1 MDTRDIRCF
10 IRCYEEQSIHKAAR
24 QLFITPQGLS
34 KIIKHLEDELQVT
47 LFYRTHAGLEATESG
62 SYFYHRCNELISK
75 LDEIQ
80 INMKRLENRKNQL
93 KIGYS
98 CGVLHVLP
106 FRIIE
111 DFRNK
116 YENVSITWEEGINAE
131 IKEKVRSGEIDVG
144 FVVGRLAEK
153 NIIEEEL
160 FRTRLYA
167 VIYEGHPL
175 FDREWISM
183 RDLKG
188 EKLITLNEKYQ
199 CHLSLIQRCND
210 FGFMP
215 EIVINTMESQLI
227 YKFCEEKIGIGID
240 VNIHSYSEHSNNL
253 RCITIEDSIPWKI
266 YMVCK
271 QERHREPLIR
281 AIMNCS
287 YDIGINI

>member
-34 KIIKHLEDELQVT
+34 KIIKHLEDEFQVP

-62 SYFYHRCNELISK
+62 RYFYYRCNELIAQ

-80 INMKRLENRKNQL
+80 INMKRLGDRKNQL

-98 CGVLHVLP
+98 CGALHVLP

-111 DFRNK
+111 DFRNQ
-116 YENVSITWEEGINAE
+116 YENVSITWEEGVNAE
-131 IKEKVRSGEIDVG
+131 IKEKVKRGEIDVG
-144 FVVGRLAEK
+144 FVVGRVAEK

-160 FRTRLYA
+160 FRTKLYA

-175 FDREWISM
+175 FDRESISI
-183 RDLKG
+183 RDLEG

-199 CHLSLIQRCND
+199 CHFSLIQRCND

-227 YKFCEEKIGIGID
+227 YKFCEEKMGVGID
-240 VNIHSYSEHSNNL
+240 VNIHDCSKHSKNL
-253 RCITIEDSIPWKI
+253 RCIVIEDSIPWKL

-271 QERHREPLIR
+271 SDRHKEPLIQ
-281 AIMNCS
+281 AIMDHS
-287 YDIGINI
+287 HDIGINI